1 MITFKTFLE
10 AEVKPIVVEPLN
22 VDAGLLSLIR
32 NSCSQSIWMFDNL
45 TPIWRGD
52 RRAGKIL
59 GEDGVSI
66 IDTAQSKRSSE
77 NTKNWY
83 TTILDNH
90 PAYSDYPKRSES
102 LICTTRWSS
111 ALGYAGSEANMIA
124 LIPFDTAKIG
134 WVGKADIWRAIV
146 NIDGARE
153 SLIGMNDFFN
163 ELETLGLNDNDWNS
177 FEKFSEQLKTDERL
191 RRKVAEELKSIGVH
205 GNNIDV
211 NAWLDDFVGKI
222 REAYADLG
230 FKLYTPKSLQSIS
243 DNFGQI
249 GGRNSAY
256 EMWVGGKVLC
266 LSTDV
271 FEELAEA
278 GI

>member
-10 AEVKPIVVEPLN
+10 AEVKPLSAEKLEVNAE
-22 VDAGLLSLIR
+22 LLSFIR
-32 NSCSQSIWMFDNL
+32 KNCSKSIWMFDNA
-45 TPIWRGD
+45 TPIWRGE
-52 RRAGKIL
+52 RQAKALL
-59 GEDGVSI
+59 GSDGVAV
-66 IDTAQSKRSSE
+66 IDTTQSKRSSE

-102 LICTTRWSS
+102 LICTTRWNS
-111 ALGYAGSEANMIA
+111 ARGYAGSDANIIA

-134 WVGKADIWRAIV
+134 WVGKGDIWRATV

-191 RRKVAEELKSIGVH
+191 RRKVAEELKSIRVH
-205 GNNIDV
+205 GNNMDV

-249 GGRNSAY
+249 EGSNSAY

>member
-10 AEVKPIVVEPLN
+10 AEVKPLSAEKLEVNAE
-22 VDAGLLSLIR
+22 LLSFIR
-32 NSCSQSIWMFDNL
+32 KNCSKSIWMFDNA
-45 TPIWRGD
+45 TPIWRGE
-52 RRAGKIL
+52 RQAQALL
-59 GEDGVSI
+59 GSDGVAV
-66 IDTAQSKRSSE
+66 IDTTQSKRSSE

-102 LICTTRWSS
+102 LICTTRWNS
-111 ALGYAGSEANMIA
+111 ARGYAGSDANIIA

-134 WVGKADIWRAIV
+134 WVGKGDIWRATV

-191 RRKVAEELKSIGVH
+191 RRKVAEELKSIRVH
-205 GNNIDV
+205 GNNMDV

-249 GGRNSAY
+249 EGSNSAY